1 MHIKNRI
8 SRLYNNID
16 EKLDAILIKN
26 ANEPF
31 LDTNF
36 FYVTGLSKGLFEG
49 SVALVYSKGDIDII
63 VPELEAQSAAK
74 SPANILVYKNNE
86 ECDQILKKSVKGL
99 KKIGVNFSGL
109 SYQNY
114 IKLHELLPKIKFIDI
129 SMALSKTRAIKDN
142 DEIGKIK
149 KACSIADKVMESIK
163 ESLSKNMY
171 EYEIAAEINYLLQK
185 FGADRPAFDTISS
198 FGKNTAEPHYTHGNT
213 KLGRGDFVLFDFG
226 ARFEK
231 YNSDTTRTI
240 VYGVASKEQKL
251 MHDIVKS
258 AQQVGFDSLSSG
270 IKGSEVHEKVQ
281 NYIDA
286 TKFKGRFIHST
297 GHSLGLDVHDGW
309 IGFSRDCD
317 IELQENMILTVEPG
331 IYVPGYGGVRIEDDV
346 LIRKDGAEIL
356 THSSRQLI
364 EA

>member
-1 MHIKNRI
+1 MYTKKRI
-8 SRLYNNID
+8 SRLYDNID
-16 EKLDAILIKN
+16 EKIDAIMIKN
-26 ANEPF
+26 ANEAF
-31 LDTNF
+31 SDTNF
-36 FYVTGLSKGLFEG
+36 FYITGLSKGLFEG
-49 SVALVYSKGDIDII
+49 STALIHSKGDFDMII
-63 VPELEAQSAAK
+63 PELEAQSASK
-74 SPANILVYKNNE
+74 STANILVYKDKE
-86 ECDQILKKSVKGL
+86 ESEAILKKTVEGL
-99 KKIGVNFSGL
+99 KKIGINFSGL

-114 IKLHELLPKIKFIDI
+114 IKLQELLPKIKFVDI
-129 SMALSKTRAIKDN
+129 STALSKTRAIKDD
-142 DEIGKIK
+142 DEISKIK
-149 KACSIADKVMESIK
+149 KACSIADKVMESIRG
-163 ESLSKNMY
+163 SLSENMH

-185 FGADRPAFDTISS
+185 FGADSPAFDTISS
-198 FGKNTAEPHYTHGNT
+198 FGKNTAEPHYTHGNN
-213 KLGRGDFVLFDFG
+213 KLRRGDFVLFDFG

-251 MHDIVKS
+251 MHEVVKS

-281 NYIDA
+281 NYIDG

-309 IGFSRDCD
+309 IGFSQDCNV
-317 IELQENMILTVEPG
+317 ELQENMVLTVEPG
-331 IYVPGYGGVRIEDDV
+331 VYIPGYGGVRIEDDV

-364 EA
+364 EV

>member
-1 MHIKNRI
+1 MYTKKRI
-8 SRLYNNID
+8 SRLYGNIE
-16 EKLDAILIKN
+16 EKLDAIMIKN
-26 ANEPF
+26 ANEAF
-31 LDTNF
+31 KDINF

-49 SVALVYSKGDIDII
+49 STVLVYPNGKFDMII
-63 VPELEAQSAAK
+63 PELEAQSASK
-74 SPANILVYKNNE
+74 STGNILVYKDKE
-86 ECDQILKKSVKGL
+86 ESEEILKKSMKGL
-99 KKIGVNFSGL
+99 KKIGINFSGL

-114 IKLHELLPKIKFIDI
+114 IKLNELLPKIKLIDI
-129 SMALSKTRAIKDN
+129 SMALSKTRAIKDD
-142 DEIGKIK
+142 DEISKIK
-149 KACSIADKVMESIK
+149 KACSIADKVMESIRG
-163 ESLSKNMY
+163 SLSENMH
-171 EYEIAAEINYLLQK
+171 EYEISAEINYLLQK

-213 KLGRGDFVLFDFG
+213 KLVKGDFVLFDFG

-251 MHDIVKS
+251 MHEVVKS

-281 NYIDA
+281 NYIDE

-309 IGFSRDCD
+309 IGFSKDCD

-331 IYVPGYGGVRIEDDV
+331 VYIPGYGGVRIEDDV
-346 LIRKDGAEIL
+346 LIRKDCAEIL

-364 EA
+364 EV